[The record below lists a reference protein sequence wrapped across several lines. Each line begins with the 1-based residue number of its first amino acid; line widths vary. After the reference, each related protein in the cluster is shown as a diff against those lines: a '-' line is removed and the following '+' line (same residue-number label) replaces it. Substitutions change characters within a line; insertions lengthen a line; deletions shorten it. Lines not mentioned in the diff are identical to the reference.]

1 MSPSD
6 NGGDS
11 REWPATA
18 ELALRRAQVEAGL
31 PPNPAPWVGRGGSAA
46 WAEAHLQVCQDDHP
60 RILVIALLL
69 LILGVHTVPLGLVF
83 CVIIK
88 KVGSG
93 DGPEHRGREPARL
106 CPLSADLSRPQ
117 LSCL

>member
-11 REWPATA
+11 REWPVTA
-18 ELALRRAQVEAGL
+18 ELALRRAQAEAGL

-69 LILGVHTVPLGLVF
+69 LILGVHTVPLGL
-83 CVIIK
+83 
-88 KVGSG
+88 G
-93 DGPEHRGREPARL
+93 DRDRQRPPPQSASPQHPTLKGPGRP
-106 CPLSADLSRPQ
+106 
-117 LSCL
+117 